1 MVVAFASVLVLHQIT
16 LLLKTEEE
24 ENFFFFEKE
33 VAVIRQRMK
42 SFLKILLAAVA
53 DIAVIEYL
61 QYFNVFLAMFKNSP
75 QPSLLTNIWK
85 IHPNASRYFPE
96 KGISA
101 KLQ

>member
-24 ENFFFFEKE
+24 ENFEKE

-42 SFLKILLAAVA
+42 GFLKILLAAVA